1 MLLRLLLEDVQPDDL
16 FLDVIGKAER
26 LPVKRYAQAVAV
38 ALALRHS
45 WERDD
50 LLRFS
55 KRLGVKVT
63 SKDLTAASTDTAADA
78 DAATASPSHP
88 RKTRT
93 RA

>member
-1 MLLRLLLEDVQPDDL
+1 MLLRLLLKDVQPDEL

-38 ALALRHS
+38 ALAVRHS

-50 LLRFS
+50 LLHFS

-63 SKDLTAASTDTAADA
+63 SKDLAATSTDTATDA
-78 DAATASPSHP
+78 DAAPATRPQP

>member
-1 MLLRLLLEDVQPDDL
+1 MLLRLLLEDVQPDEL

-63 SKDLTAASTDTAADA
+63 SKDLAVTSTDTATDA
-78 DAATASPSHP
+78 DAAPASPPQP